1 MLPKAIQTNVSNYY
15 IDMSFLWSL
24 RKPSALTEHLFQLEI
39 ASLLLDTKRK
49 SYLLHGKW
57 DMTQAHWGFIGP
69 RAHLPSSQEL
79 NPSPQHACV
88 TMRHACAHTWGLA
101 LYRSLNSYSERPQ
114 QWWPEGIKEWSFS
127 LYLSQVTF
135 PVFPRF
141 NHTWQASSLPWPL
154 KEAPKAT
161 WWSVTSI
168 SAASHT
174 YTNRNM
180 AAFYEMYP

>member
-1 MLPKAIQTNVSNYY
+1 
-15 IDMSFLWSL
+15 MSFLWSL

-127 LYLSQVTF
+127 LYLSQVLGSCFPDLTTPGRHLPCPDHLKKHPRQLGDLL
-135 PVFPRF
+135 PVFRQLPT
-141 NHTWQASSLPWPL
+141 HTQIGIWPL
-154 KEAPKAT
+154 SMKCPHKDGC
-161 WWSVTSI
+161 
-168 SAASHT
+168 
-174 YTNRNM
+174 
-180 AAFYEMYP
+180 